1 MRKIS
6 PSQRRARLAHRHF
19 LAEPADDARE
29 VTRRLVAI
37 HSTDPATV
45 FLSMWARVDGFR
57 VGDLEELLYE
67 ERSLVRHWAMR
78 RTLWVVD
85 RDILPLVV
93 SASTRP
99 IGDKER
105 RRTAKIIED
114 GGLADDGERWL
125 RAAIEETLAL
135 VRERGEVLARD
146 LSKEVPR
153 LAEKIEF
160 TNKAGEVV
168 GTTGMSSR
176 TLVQLG
182 MESRVIR
189 ARPAGTWVSGQ
200 YRWAETEDWLGG
212 PIEEVPSREA
222 SAKVVRGWLRAYGP
236 GTENDIRWW
245 SGWPVGQVR
254 TALHDAGVVE
264 VDLGADGVGYV
275 LADDIDDVEEPGPW
289 VALLP
294 SLDTTVM
301 GWKDRDWY
309 LGDHE
314 ERLFDRNG
322 NAGPTVWA
330 DGRVVGGWAQR
341 GEAEVAY
348 ELCEDVGSE
357 ITDLIQQ
364 RRDELQA
371 WLGRVT
377 VTPRFRSPHDKALS
391 A

>member
-1 MRKIS
+1 MKKIS
-6 PSQRRARLAHRHF
+6 RSQRRARLAHRHF
-19 LAEPADDARE
+19 LAEPAENAGD
-29 VTRRLVAI
+29 VTRNLVAI
-37 HSTDPATV
+37 HSTDPVTV
-45 FLSMWARVDGFR
+45 FLSMWARVDDFR
-57 VGDLEELLYE
+57 VTDLEELLYE

-85 RDILPLVV
+85 RDSLALMV

-114 GGLADDGERWL
+114 GGLAEDGEAWL
-125 RAAIEETLAL
+125 QVAIEETLAFISQ
-135 VRERGEVLARD
+135 RGEVLARD
-146 LSKEVPR
+146 LSREIPR

-160 TNKAGEVV
+160 TNKAGRVV

-200 YRWAETEDWLGG
+200 YRWAETEDWLGK
-212 PIEEVPSREA
+212 PIEDVPSREA
-222 SAKVVRGWLRAYGP
+222 SATVVRDWLRAYGP

-254 TALHDAGVVE
+254 TGLDDAGAVE
-264 VDLGADGVGYV
+264 VDLGDDGVGYV
-275 LADDIDDVEEPGPW
+275 LADDLDDVGEPGPW

-301 GWKDRDWY
+301 GWKDRNWY
-309 LGDHE
+309 LGDHAD
-314 ERLFDRNG
+314 RLFDRNG

-330 DGRVVGGWAQR
+330 NGRIVGGWAQR
-341 GEAEVAY
+341 RDGEVVY
-348 ELCEDVGSE
+348 ELFEDVGLE

-371 WLGRVT
+371 WLGDVI